1 MLPMAVTSPQ
11 RKEKEMTK
19 RKMMT
24 LINAFNVN
32 RDIKWDVQTTKGNGI
47 VVLTNDYADEVE
59 FVITKV
65 AVDDG
70 EDIMEW
76 IKVRDTFMGT
86 TVAFLIK
93 GSDRWSDFKEWDDG
107 LGKAIV
113 HTVKSFYSRY

>member
-1 MLPMAVTSPQ
+1 
-11 RKEKEMTK
+11 MTK

-70 EDIMEW
+70 EDIMEY
-76 IKVRDTFMGT
+76 IKVRDAFMGM
-86 TVAFLIK
+86 TVTYLIR
-93 GSDRWSDFKEWDDG
+93 GTDRWSDFDKWDDG